1 MKKIVSLILIFL
13 ISVSFSLAEEIF
25 SDTFNNADKIAPS
38 STIRQEDGYITIDSK
53 YYPNAIAVSDEST
66 EYAVIND
73 GKIEIYNMGE
83 TNAKLVKTIED
94 KNIVSSPVGIT
105 YANDGRSIWVLNED
119 NLVKYDLD
127 NENAISKI
135 VGLEEVMSITSSK
148 GYETVSIL
156 DSEGKVTG
164 YKELIEGGIA
174 EVPALSF
181 SGVSNPIAI
190 SSVGTTDDIIMLND
204 DEVVYYEFDDNA
216 YEFNSVLNI
225 SMGNTA
231 CSIAATE
238 DGFVVLNKS
247 GADYYSINEGKSE
260 KKSIYSVSGVNDG
273 VGISLKQDEYEY
285 AIIDEECNV
294 KYYQYDG
301 EKMVENEQL
310 AVQNI
315 KIPRKLI
322 LPAYYYSEEITT
334 EEVFNQVTLSVSQ
347 ETDENSNVTWW
358 VDSGSGY
365 EQVKAGIPTKI
376 EEGNSF
382 IIKAQLNVVDKFGT
396 LPKVENV
403 SLDVSK
409 IDEVKIKKIE
419 VIGIT
424 KNIAEQNLPTAN
436 FPVKVKRGSEVVI
449 KVETAE
455 DVTDINMRL
464 YTRDGELE
472 LKKFDKLETGDYI
485 GSVVFEPDEL
495 EGEII
500 GAEFITDSGYTVDM
514 INFINIESTVSYDL
528 DLQIRQ

>member
-1 MKKIVSLILIFL
+1 MKKLFALILISTLL
-13 ISVSFSLAEEIF
+13 ISSSIAEEIF
-25 SDTFNNADKIAPS
+25 SDAFDNADKIASS
-38 STIRQEDGYITIDSK
+38 STVKQENGYITIDSQ

-73 GKIEIYNMGE
+73 GKIEIYNIGE
-83 TNAKLVKTIED
+83 TNAKLVNTIED
-94 KNIVSSPVGIT
+94 KNIVSSPIGIT

-119 NLVKYDLD
+119 NLIKYDIE
-127 NENAISKI
+127 NENAVSKI
-135 VGLEEVMSITSSK
+135 TGLNEVVSITSSK

-156 DSEGKVTG
+156 DSNNKVMG
-164 YKELIEGGIA
+164 YKELIEGGIS

-181 SGVSNPIAI
+181 SAISNPLAI
-190 SSVGTTDDIIMLND
+190 SSVGSSDDIIMLND
-204 DEVVYYEFDDNA
+204 EEIVYYEFDDNE

-247 GADYYSINEGKSE
+247 GVDYYSINENNAE
-260 KKSIYSVSGVNDG
+260 KKSIYSLSNVTNG

-285 AIIDEECNV
+285 AIIDEDGNV

-301 EKMVENEQL
+301 TQMKENEKL
-310 AVQNI
+310 AIEGV

-322 LPAYYYSEEITT
+322 LPAIYISNEVTT
-334 EEVFNQVTLSVSQ
+334 EGIYNQVTLSVSQ
-347 ETDENSNVTWW
+347 TTDNNSSITWW
-358 VDSGSGY
+358 VDSGSGF
-365 EQVKAGIPTKI
+365 EQVSAGVPTKV
-376 EEGNSF
+376 EEGNNF
-382 IIKAQLNVVDKFGT
+382 TIKAQLNVVDKSGE
-396 LPKVENV
+396 LPKINSL

-424 KNIAEQNLPTAN
+424 KNTEGQILPTTN
-436 FPVKVKRGSEVVI
+436 FPVKAKRGSEVVVR
-449 KVETAE
+449 VETAE
-455 DVTDINMRL
+455 DVVDLNMRL
-464 YTRDGELE
+464 YTRNGELE
-472 LKKFDKLETGDYI
+472 LINMEEIKTGVFI
-485 GSVVFEPDEL
+485 ESIVFEPDEL

-500 GAEFITDSGYTVDM
+500 GAEFTTEPEYTVD
-514 INFINIESTVSYDL
+514 IENFINIESAVSYDL